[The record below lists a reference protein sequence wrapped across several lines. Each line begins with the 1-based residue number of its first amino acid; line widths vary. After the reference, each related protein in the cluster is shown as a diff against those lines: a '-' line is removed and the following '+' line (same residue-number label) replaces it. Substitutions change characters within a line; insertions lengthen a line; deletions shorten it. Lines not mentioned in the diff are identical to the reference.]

1 MYINS
6 IGKHDM
12 VERIVHQIRSGAA
25 PSAVGQRW
33 LTTDVAASDR
43 NVIVHIKFALS
54 WMLHMYI
61 IKSLTHI
68 WPWVARLNQQCT
80 LQRTKR
86 DVNGWRNHTLFAMW
100 SELMWKRSWSKL
112 YLPNVRVDLFESGHN
127 AGEKDSIC
135 AHEHPFNAS
144 PFAHAVHPFRQHS
157 QFLSM
162 RFSNYSALDRL
173 CRMYDVRTFVS
184 SHHTVARHPYRA
196 TAPSLCRTPV
206 SEQNRRSAYRLY
218 IYTRIP

>member
-144 PFAHAVHPFRQHS
+144 PFAHAVHPFLHS
-157 QFLSM
+157 VSIHNSWVCDLVIIQPWIDCAVCTMCVPLSHHITQSHATPTE
-162 RFSNYSALDRL
+162 RRRRL
-173 CRMYDVRTFVS
+173 CVE
-184 SHHTVARHPYRA
+184 H
-196 TAPSLCRTPV
+196 
-206 SEQNRRSAYRLY
+206 Q
-218 IYTRIP
+218 